1 MSTSSFRHSEVP
13 GAGGTSSSN
22 GGYLDAPPTRAELER
37 HYGLLKEER
46 RRLEAMIGVTD
57 RMLDGVR
64 RALRDGRASPDIG
77 ERETVL
83 SNGSGGEQQLQLQLQ
98 LQQQQQQQPS
108 LVNGEAVRLRR
119 DNRTAERSF
128 GGESVWAVSSSSSV
142 STLPVEGSSS

>member
-13 GAGGTSSSN
+13 GAGGASSSN

-46 RRLEAMIGVTD
+46 KRLEAMIGVTD

-64 RALRDGRASPDIG
+64 RALRDGRVSPDIG

-83 SNGSGGEQQLQLQLQ
+83 SNGSGGEQLVQ
-98 LQQQQQQQPS
+98 LQQPSS

-119 DNRTAERSF
+119 DRTAERSF

-142 STLPVEGSSS
+142 STLPMEGSSS